1 MDADRNATTTTTGVL
16 EQLGSPCKASA
27 RVAASAVVVSLRIWV
42 VALALGG
49 LGLAGCEQERRVP
62 YIPPTLANWPQPY
75 HGVAGLKVHVFVTG
89 YLDIP
94 EALVLRGGS
103 LTRTRRLPI
112 PAVLIEHPKQGLVL
126 FNTGTGAQPGTASGG
141 WLDLLESATARG
153 EGVKAQLQ
161 RAGFRPDAVH
171 WVVLSTMR
179 ADHTGEVESFPNAR
193 VVVAKAEYEYAR
205 QAPAG
210 YAARDFDDVAS
221 WKFLDFEAAK
231 PLGTFLAHVDLFG
244 DGSCLALDASGTT
257 PGTLALLL
265 RLPRQ
270 PVLLADDLAAVEE
283 NLRYAAQ
290 PAAVADM
297 DEWWDHIWRLKRLKD
312 RVPELIVLLGHD
324 VEAARRATTK
334 EIIFHEPPPSRIAG
348 QPTPTPDLLH
358 RLIPKPM

>member
-1 MDADRNATTTTTGVL
+1 VT
-16 EQLGSPCKASA
+16 
-27 RVAASAVVVSLRIWV
+27 
-42 VALALGG
+42 LALGG

-75 HGVAGLKVHVFVTG
+75 RGAAGLKLHVFVTG

-103 LTRTRRLPI
+103 LTRTRHLPI
-112 PAVLIEHPKQGLVL
+112 PALLIEHPKQGLVL
-126 FNTGTGAQPGTASGG
+126 FNTGTSPPPATPASGG
-141 WLDLLESATARG
+141 WLDLLAAAPARG
-153 EGVKAQLQ
+153 EGLKAQLQ
-161 RAGFRPDAVH
+161 RAGFRADAVH

-210 YAARDFDDVAS
+210 YAATDFDDVAS
-221 WKFLDFEAAK
+221 WKFIDFEAAK

-244 DGSCLALDASGTT
+244 DGSCLLLDARGAT

-270 PVLLADDLAAVEE
+270 PVLLADDLAGVEE

-290 PAAVADM
+290 PASVSDM
-297 DEWWDHIWRLKRLKD
+297 DQWWDHIWRLKRLKD
-312 RVPELIVLLGHD
+312 LVPELIVLLGHD
-324 VEAARRATTK
+324 VDAARRATTK
-334 EIIFHEPPPSRIAG
+334 DIVFHEPPPSSTQG

-358 RLIPKPM
+358 RLIPNPM